1 VEIVYVPVLNSK
13 IVNDKTEGNLR
24 RDMAKERGGGC
35 LVVPVLGEMGHEL
48 LISMKP
54 GLGKAGDSIDNFS
67 IEKRFTGIITLDK
80 RRNAEVVQKF
90 GPVIRSIHLEEFRER
105 HRTTEIEVRDIDD
118 TEERILRYRSVHD
131 AFNCREVS
139 GGGGNRVLDLD
150 AVTAAGTAYTPD
162 DRVVFPLFARYL
174 VIICSLFG
182 GAKTRF
188 KATCSPDELEK
199 LSAAEVKPNIP
210 IRTREASFPRQ
221 GSAKMIET

>member
-1 VEIVYVPVLNSK
+1 
-13 IVNDKTEGNLR
+13 
-24 RDMAKERGGGC
+24 
-35 LVVPVLGEMGHEL
+35 
-48 LISMKP
+48 MKP

-80 RRNAEVVQKF
+80 RRNAEVVQKC
-90 GPVIRSIHLEEFRER
+90 GPVIRSIHLDEFRER

-162 DRVVFPLFARYL
+162 DDFLVGRKQGLRLPVVRMSLRSSAPLRSSQISRLGPERQAFHVR
-174 VIICSLFG
+174 G
-182 GAKTRF
+182 R
-188 KATCSPDELEK
+188 
-199 LSAAEVKPNIP
+199 
-210 IRTREASFPRQ
+210 PR
-221 GSAKMIET
+221 